1 MRYAAI
7 SDILYV
13 VFSAS
18 LADLDK
24 AMKKNRFKS
33 PPKKRLWLFAIA
45 VWLLSGVLIFACND
59 KNAIDFGTYNA
70 GSYSNSFFDL
80 MLNIPDSWHVLDL
93 DSRLEIMKRG
103 NEIVA
108 GNNKSLKAAINAADL
123 QSINLLTA
131 YEHPPGAAV
140 TTNPGIMLIAEKV
153 AHAPGIKRGSDY
165 HYHAK
170 KLMKMSRMKVSYPQ
184 EIYEKTIDGVLFDI
198 METEITLGPGV
209 IIRQKQYA
217 TIMKGYALMLALT
230 YQDESGLS
238 QLEEIVKTLTF

>member
-1 MRYAAI
+1 VY
-7 SDILYV
+7 L
-13 VFSAS
+13 
-18 LADLDK
+18 LDLES
-24 AMKKNRFKS
+24 AMKKNG
-33 PPKKRLWLFAIA
+33 PENQQKKLARYFAITA
-45 VWLLSGVLIFACND
+45 CILSGVLIFACSD
-59 KNAIDFGTYNA
+59 KNAIDFGTFKA

-80 MLNIPDSWHVLDL
+80 MLNIPDSWHILDL

-103 NEIVA
+103 GEIVA
-108 GNNKSLKAAINAADL
+108 GDNKSLKAAIKAADL

-184 EIYEKTIDGVLFDI
+184 AIYEKTIDGVLFDI
-198 METEITLGPGV
+198 METEITMGPGV

-217 TIMKGYALMLALT
+217 TIMRGYALMMALT
-230 YQDESGLS
+230 YQDESGLN
-238 QLEEIVKTLTF
+238 QLEEIVKTLSFG